1 MGLDMYLVAEIFLS
15 EYNETEQAFSEILKE
30 NAIYGLGRFTPSI
43 IKFDVGYWRK
53 ANSIH
58 KWFVDNVQ
66 EGKDDCQKYYVKP
79 EQLKTLKDICQKVLG
94 DADLAPELL
103 PSSSGFFFGAT
114 TYDSR
119 YIDSLYQTIEIIDR
133 IVSNPFHEKWAIT
146 YQSSW

>member
-15 EYNETEQAFSEILKE
+15 EYNETEHAFSEIIKE

-79 EQLKTLKDICQKVLG
+79 EQLKTLKEICQKVLG

-103 PSSSGFFFGAT
+103 PSSSGFFFGST

-133 IVSNPFHEKWAIT
+133 IVSNPFHEKWIIT
-146 YQSSW
+146 YASSW